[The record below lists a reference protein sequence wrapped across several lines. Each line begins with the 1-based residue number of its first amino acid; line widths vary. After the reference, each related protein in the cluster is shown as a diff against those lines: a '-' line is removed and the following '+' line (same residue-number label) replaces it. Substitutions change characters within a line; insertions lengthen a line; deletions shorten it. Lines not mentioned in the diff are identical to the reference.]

1 MIIEAGKL
9 NSRIELYAPSNFL
22 INGENKREFVFY
34 KEVFANVKPISARQL
49 INTGR
54 ELHDYVATVL
64 IRRNAEYNLVG
75 FRVKYCGRFYDISN
89 IIDNITD
96 GYLILTI
103 ENVNDN

>member
-9 NSRIELYAPSNFL
+9 NSRIELYAPRNFL

-34 KEVFANVKPISARQL
+34 KEVFANIKPISARQL
-49 INTGR
+49 INSGR

-64 IRRNAEYNLVG
+64 IRRNAEYNLIG
-75 FRVKYCGRFYDISN
+75 YRVKHGGQFYNVSN
-89 IIDNITD
+89 IVDNITD

>member
-1 MIIEAGKL
+1 MMIEAGKL
-9 NSRIELYAPSNFL
+9 NSRIELYAPTNFL
-22 INGENKREFVFY
+22 INGENKREFAFY

-49 INTGR
+49 INVGR

-64 IRRNAEYNLVG
+64 IRRNAEYNLTG
-75 FRVKYCGRFYDISN
+75 FRVKYGGQFFDISN